1 MLALERARRLIDV
14 PQALRHFL
22 ALGIGYPENPI
33 GRRGLFF
40 YLSPTR
46 ITISMTRPTR
56 VGHECLDGFQNV
68 GLSYRPIT
76 DLAVAIQENAADVLG
91 LPCREGHR
99 GEMRW
104 RYTQVMIRF
113 VSLVAVLAL
122 VGGCGGSNPV
132 EPTPPTAPFT
142 QVDLVDGTGATA
154 TAGQTVTVTYALW
167 LYDPNK
173 ADGKGTQIPQP
184 STPFTFV
191 LGTGRVI
198 RGWDL
203 GVVGMKVGGQRRLT
217 IPPEL
222 AYGSSGSGGSIP
234 PNATLVFDITLTA
247 VQ

>member
-1 MLALERARRLIDV
+1 M
-14 PQALRHFL
+14 
-22 ALGIGYPENPI
+22 
-33 GRRGLFF
+33 
-40 YLSPTR
+40 
-46 ITISMTRPTR
+46 
-56 VGHECLDGFQNV
+56 
-68 GLSYRPIT
+68 
-76 DLAVAIQENAADVLG
+76 
-91 LPCREGHR
+91 
-99 GEMRW
+99 
-104 RYTQVMIRF
+104 MIRV
-113 VSLVAVLAL
+113 VSLMAVLAL

-142 QVDLVDGTGATA
+142 QVDLVAGTGPTA

-173 ADGKGTQIPQP
+173 PDGKGTQIPQP